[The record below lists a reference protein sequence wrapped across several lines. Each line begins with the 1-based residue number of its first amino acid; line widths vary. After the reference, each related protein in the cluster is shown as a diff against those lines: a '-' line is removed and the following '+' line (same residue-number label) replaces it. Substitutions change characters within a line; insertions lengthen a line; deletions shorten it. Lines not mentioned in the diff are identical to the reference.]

1 MHCEKLKNH
10 IPKQVENLEELNLL
24 AYRLNDITEKMC
36 DKLNILLSRS
46 EIKSVSDI
54 INLTF
59 NLNHYEILE
68 DCEDNFAIGE
78 RYVESILPELDEL
91 VAEHIDYNALGI
103 DLEMRDSGEFVD
115 SMYIRPITKMMD
127 VVYTGDNLDKMLE
140 EFEQSGM
147 QMGGM

>member
-1 MHCEKLKNH
+1 M
-10 IPKQVENLEELNLL
+10 
-24 AYRLNDITEKMC
+24 
-36 DKLNILLSRS
+36 
-46 EIKSVSDI
+46 
-54 INLTF
+54 
-59 NLNHYEILE
+59 
-68 DCEDNFAIGE
+68 
-78 RYVESILPELDEL
+78 
-91 VAEHIDYNALGI
+91 AEHIDYNALGI